1 MFCDYHGHSRRKNI
15 FMYGCTIPNAPEE
28 SRLFPFILSSISPF
42 FVYHYSRF
50 GNQRGTK
57 ESTARMSIFNELKGH
72 PCIYTMESSFC
83 GNDEGPFAKY
93 HFSTDNLMQTGVDF
107 CRAILIH
114 QAIPSPN
121 SIMDGLLRNING
133 LYTHYKLVN
142 D

>member
-1 MFCDYHGHSRRKNI
+1 
-15 FMYGCTIPNAPEE
+15 
-28 SRLFPFILSSISPF
+28 
-42 FVYHYSRF
+42 
-50 GNQRGTK
+50 
-57 ESTARMSIFNELKGH
+57 
-72 PCIYTMESSFC
+72 MESSFC

>member
-1 MFCDYHGHSRRKNI
+1 
-15 FMYGCTIPNAPEE
+15 
-28 SRLFPFILSSISPF
+28 
-42 FVYHYSRF
+42 
-50 GNQRGTK
+50 
-57 ESTARMSIFNELKGH
+57 
-72 PCIYTMESSFC
+72 
-83 GNDEGPFAKY
+83 
-93 HFSTDNLMQTGVDF
+93 MQTGVDF